1 MTNSNVS
8 MLYIIVILV
17 ELNEN
22 KIGRH
27 VIFLSLKIKFLGI
40 NN

>member
-8 MLYIIVILV
+8 MLCIIVILV

-22 KIGRH
+22 RTGRH
-27 VIFLSLKIKFLGI
+27 VIFLMPINKILGI

>member
-8 MLYIIVILV
+8 MLCIIVILV

-22 KIGRH
+22 KTGRTCD
-27 VIFLSLKIKFLGI
+27 FLKLINKILGI

>member
-8 MLYIIVILV
+8 MLCIIVILV

-22 KIGRH
+22 KTGRN
-27 VIFLSLKIKFLGI
+27 VIFLSSQIKFLGI